1 MKTMRV
7 VTLACVGVLLIC
19 GLIGQVNAT
28 PLTVT
33 SPFLQLLNVST
44 NSVGAPPGQRIRFGA
59 NDVVPNGDAGTTG
72 LATTTY
78 TGQACLDC
86 PVQVPINFSPD
97 PVAPNFF
104 VRNIPFD
111 SGLLEPWTLTFT
123 NGGDTS
129 LTTLDLHGATAPPA
143 FVTSITLSGTST
155 NPTFT
160 WTPPLNTTVNG
171 YRINIYDK
179 SQNNALVVNKN
190 QTATSYTVQAADFT
204 VPGYEFTLG
213 TNYSIEI
220 SLLQTRDSSSTNLA
234 NDNVYGLSRVYAD
247 FTPLA
252 NGSPVVNLPVVNLD
266 GAYKYNIAIEANT
279 IYYLD
284 PEVAVG
290 YDFAIG
296 VGNPN
301 FQSVVLPT
309 GIGDNL
315 YDIFGFDT
323 QNNPIL
329 LINDLL
335 GGVPFDFGSSGRD
348 RFRVLGIETS
358 AGLDPANTT
367 AFITG
372 VTFTGSGLFTGT
384 QTPIT
389 AQVPEPSAL
398 TLFGFGL
405 AWLGLRRRSTARGL
419 RRRSPA

>member
-1 MKTMRV
+1 MKTMRFI
-7 VTLACVGVLLIC
+7 TLGLAGVLFGSSLIS
-19 GLIGQVNAT
+19 GANAT

-33 SPFLQLLNVST
+33 DTFLQLLRVSA
-44 NSVGAPPGQRIRFGA
+44 NSIGSTPGEKIRFGA
-59 NDVVPNGDAGTTG
+59 NSVVPNGDNGTTG
-72 LATTTY
+72 LATTNY
-78 TGQACLDC
+78 TGQCSLNCL
-86 PVQVPINFSPD
+86 VEVPIGFFPD

-104 VRNIPFD
+104 VRNIPYNPN
-111 SGLLEPWTLTFT
+111 LLDPWTLTFT
-123 NGGDTS
+123 NNGDIS
-129 LTTLDLHGATAPPA
+129 QTTLDLNGATAPPG

-160 WTPPLNTTVNG
+160 WTPPSNTQVNG

-190 QTATSYTVQAADFT
+190 QTETSYTVQAADFT

-220 SLLQTRDSSSTNLA
+220 SLLQTRDGSSTDLA
-234 NDNVYGLSRVYAD
+234 NGNVYGLSRVYAD
-247 FTPLA
+247 FTPLV
-252 NGSPVVNLPVVNLD
+252 GGGPVVNLPVVKLD
-266 GAYKYNIAIEANT
+266 GSFEYNIT
-279 IYYLD
+279 INPGTTYYLD
-284 PEVAVG
+284 PEIAVG

-315 YDIFGFDT
+315 YDIFGFDA
-323 QNNPIL
+323 QNNPFL
-329 LINDLL
+329 LANNLL

-372 VTFTGSGLFTGT
+372 VTFIGGGLFTGT

-389 AQVPEPSAL
+389 TQVPEPSAL
-398 TLFGFGL
+398 TIFGLGL
-405 AWLGLRRRSTARGL
+405 AWFGLRRRE
-419 RRRSPA
+419 RRFRNPA

>member
-1 MKTMRV
+1 
-7 VTLACVGVLLIC
+7 LL
-19 GLIGQVNAT
+19 
-28 PLTVT
+28 
-33 SPFLQLLNVST
+33 
-44 NSVGAPPGQRIRFGA
+44 
-59 NDVVPNGDAGTTG
+59 
-72 LATTTY
+72 
-78 TGQACLDC
+78 
-86 PVQVPINFSPD
+86 
-97 PVAPNFF
+97 
-104 VRNIPFD
+104 
-111 SGLLEPWTLTFT
+111 
-123 NGGDTS
+123 S

-220 SLLQTRDSSSTNLA
+220 SLLQTRDGLSTNLA